1 MSGLGLDI
9 KLFNFTTVLE
19 SSCFDLIL
27 VSINTKTFNVESSK
41 LVKFQEFRNNRK
53 IWFSRIWPKIRS
65 RVRLEVLDL
74 NPCSLQ
80 FHDRLLVLNNDPKL
94 PFLQYSAISCNKTT
108 LSSNPVIHK
117 HFLSCRKN
125 EIEESIIQRNW
136 NRYKRR
142 NAVKFR
148 WSNCCWRNAG
158 VSRRKV
164 ILRGFLWSGET

>member
-1 MSGLGLDI
+1 MSGLDLNI

-19 SSCFDLIL
+19 SSCLDVIL

-41 LVKFQEFRNNRK
+41 FLKSQELCNNRK
-53 IWFSRIWPKIRS
+53 VWFSRKWPKIRS
-65 RVRLEVLDL
+65 RVRLKILDL
-74 NPCSLQ
+74 NSCSLQ

-94 PFLQYSAISCNKTT
+94 PFLQYSAISCNKTA
-108 LSSNPVIHK
+108 LSFNPVIHE

-125 EIEESIIQRNW
+125 EIKESIIQRNW

-142 NAVKFR
+142 NVVKFR
-148 WSNCCWRNAG
+148 WSNCCWRNAR